1 MKVHVIYALPKRQFL
16 SNVKLPDGGTVNDA
30 IQSSGILK
38 RFPAIDLEKQKTGIF
53 GKFVKLDAVLQ
64 DGDRVEIYRPL
75 TVDPKTVPK
84 RAKRVGEVADSPDA

>member
-1 MKVHVIYALPKRQFL
+1 
-16 SNVKLPDGGTVNDA
+16 VNDA